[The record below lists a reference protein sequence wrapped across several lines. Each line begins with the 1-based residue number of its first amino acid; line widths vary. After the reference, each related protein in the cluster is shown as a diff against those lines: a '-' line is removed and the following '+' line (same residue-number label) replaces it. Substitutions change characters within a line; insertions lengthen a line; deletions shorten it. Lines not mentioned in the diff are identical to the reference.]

1 MVADHQGG
9 GHQSGLT
16 AGGPGATF
24 HRFAVAL
31 PVLSDK
37 WGSGQTGRNTRSG
50 RGHSRHSEALRS

>member
-24 HRFAVAL
+24 DNL
-31 PVLSDK
+31 PFGEITL
-37 WGSGQTGRNTRSG
+37 
-50 RGHSRHSEALRS
+50 A